1 MRGKERHMTIAL
13 TLQRYLD
20 GKSISYDVLK
30 HQRTSTSA
38 RSAEASHIPGG
49 SLAKGVLLRGET
61 DYLLA
66 VVPASSRV
74 RLDDVAR
81 LINQTVAMATE
92 GEIEALFADCDIGA
106 VPPVGS
112 AYGLKTVIDESLDGL
127 SDVYIEGGDHESL
140 IHMTKQQFGSLM
152 EEAARGRIANHL

>member
-1 MRGKERHMTIAL
+1 
-13 TLQRYLD
+13 
-20 GKSISYDVLK
+20 
-30 HQRTSTSA
+30 
-38 RSAEASHIPGG
+38 
-49 SLAKGVLLRGET
+49 
-61 DYLLA
+61 
-66 VVPASSRV
+66 
-74 RLDDVAR
+74 
-81 LINQTVAMATE
+81 MATE
-92 GEIEALFADCDIGA
+92 GEIEALFADCETGA